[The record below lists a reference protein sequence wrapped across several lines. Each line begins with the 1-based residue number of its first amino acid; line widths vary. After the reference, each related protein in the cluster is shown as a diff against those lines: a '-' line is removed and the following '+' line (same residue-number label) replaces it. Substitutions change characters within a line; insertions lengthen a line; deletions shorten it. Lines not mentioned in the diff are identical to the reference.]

1 MNDLR
6 RESMAISK
14 REMALIAVNY
24 AEHAKE
30 HDPRQKEEHVAL
42 VQLRVPPAATIPVD
56 QES

>member
-1 MNDLR
+1 
-6 RESMAISK
+6 MAISK

-56 QES
+56 QESW